1 MQENKKSSQVIQ
13 TSSCEDFH
21 SLEIK
26 NNEMIQNFEEK
37 FQRVADSLMF
47 DLIQL
52 TRNQC
57 ETYSD
62 VSQFLRERKEEAIW
76 ENNPIKIA
84 LVNEVINYFEKEK
97 WTSGRKNEMNI
108 EQRIAELE
116 ARVAKL
122 EKEAAAATTAGNK
135 SVTNATTI
143 KAENIDLCGAS
154 LITERTQ
161 SSGINF

>member
-84 LVNEVINYFEKEK
+84 LVNEVINYFEKRKMDKREEK
-97 WTSGRKNEMNI
+97 
-108 EQRIAELE
+108 
-116 ARVAKL
+116 
-122 EKEAAAATTAGNK
+122 
-135 SVTNATTI
+135 
-143 KAENIDLCGAS
+143 
-154 LITERTQ
+154 
-161 SSGINF
+161 

>member
-1 MQENKKSSQVIQ
+1 MNQ
-13 TSSCEDFH
+13 
-21 SLEIK
+21 
-26 NNEMIQNFEEK
+26 IQNFEEK
-37 FQRVADSLMF
+37 FQRVVDSLIF

-97 WTSGRKNEMNI
+97 G
-108 EQRIAELE
+108 
-116 ARVAKL
+116 
-122 EKEAAAATTAGNK
+122 
-135 SVTNATTI
+135 
-143 KAENIDLCGAS
+143 S
-154 LITERTQ
+154 LPLR
-161 SSGINF
+161 